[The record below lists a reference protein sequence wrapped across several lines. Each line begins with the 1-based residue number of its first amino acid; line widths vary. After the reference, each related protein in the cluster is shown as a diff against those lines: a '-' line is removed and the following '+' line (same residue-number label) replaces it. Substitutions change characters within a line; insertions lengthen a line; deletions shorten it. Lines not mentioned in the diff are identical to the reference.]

1 MEIIYL
7 GAGWRLGYSVV
18 GTFLTQNV
26 TDTLSSQAFMTLAA
40 TFPRRQSISATL
52 SVREATSQEQG
63 FVAVAL
69 KIPSAEVSVN
79 VHVSS
84 AERSGMYQ

>member
-26 TDTLSSQAFMTLAA
+26 TDMTLAA